1 MPISLEDIMLRSK
14 TARDNAPDNFTR
26 PADVLWYGPTHITTA
41 EELQA
46 DPYALYNTPNF
57 GKTSLALLAMGLL
70 DEVVRLNHV
79 LAAVDAAIKALPE
92 TPRVNTEPGA

>member
-14 TARDNAPDNFTR
+14 TARDISPDNFMR
-26 PADVLWYGPTHITTA
+26 PVKVLSHYIGGITTA

-46 DPYALYNTPNF
+46 KPHKLYNTPNF
-57 GKTSLALLAMGLL
+57 SNTSLGLLAMGLL